1 MDIQTLSGIL
11 TGRGQPLLVTAQGA
25 QISDGGQANKAL
37 APTLTEIPIPAA
49 PAPLL
54 NLSGAR
60 MSVLEVGRAHT

>member
-1 MDIQTLSGIL
+1 M
-11 TGRGQPLLVTAQGA
+11 TAQGA